1 MQGVSALPKGSAR
14 QSARKNARSV
24 VIAQCAIEGDS
35 SRERFLPEEVRRIMC
50 SEINR
55 IARGCA
61 LSFAIAL
68 SLGCHHHAA
77 NPTEL
82 APDLGGVADSAPEA
96 PLLARGDKVLVL
108 IDGEKK
114 GSGTYNGQR
123 VVLDPP
129 LDTLTPSRID
139 SARVRVGPAAREL
152 YGVSYRMVGVLLV
165 WLHPPS
171 E

>member
-1 MQGVSALPKGSAR
+1 MRGVSAVPRESATD
-14 QSARKNARSV
+14 SARSV
-24 VIAQCAIEGDS
+24 VIAQCAIGGDS

-68 SLGCHHHAA
+68 TAGCHHRAA

-82 APDLGGVADSAPEA
+82 APDLGGVADATPEP
-96 PLLARGDKVLVL
+96 PLLARGDKVLVM

-129 LDTLTPSRID
+129 LETLTPARID